1 MNNCNEEEWAWSQII
16 GPRESLALYKSFNT
30 LCAQYCSEVEVR
42 HEKMSEKEIKAKI
55 RLQLHPVK

>member
-1 MNNCNEEEWAWSQII
+1 VPLS
-16 GPRESLALYKSFNT
+16 
-30 LCAQYCSEVEVR
+30 SEVEVR